1 MSLEGQREEDDLA
14 SIQGEEEEEDDLLD
28 LSREYDD
35 DEDPDIADLNNPD
48 VQTLVEPPLL
58 GRNRQSVDLF
68 GDSAETMGRMTSP
81 KLYAQASQFPS
92 AVQYRVWRW
101 ENGVPVALGAIDAEA
116 NEEDFIRQFYSAMPN
131 KGDNRFQYRLRPID
145 IRGQELGKEFT
156 INVSEHHDHLSR
168 LRERKRREAEE
179 NGAGGGRMDPFI
191 INQGDGAGASYAE
204 EMGRMFESAVE
215 SAERRTELLQGTLE
229 EERDNLRQEE
239 KLRSEERVAMASKG
253 AEAVQQM
260 TERLME
266 SDRSRSNDQMA
277 AQKEQSKVVMGTLT
291 TVFQQ
296 QQEAARQQSERLRE
310 NDSHRM
316 VQDREYFERQR
327 QDSDRQRQR
336 ERDEWDQRQQSE
348 RQRMELEQKRMEEQR
363 KFELEQMRLE
373 AQRRDSEMERR
384 RQQEKEDMQLRVE
397 REKLEMER
405 QREQQR
411 DERERWRQE
420 LESKRIEEQRSW
432 DKKESSRREEM
443 DRERLRRQEEIQLQ
457 QKQMEMSAQR
467 DRDHAERMMEMAK
480 MEKEA
485 QREGQL
491 QREKSEREAREASD
505 RERARQHELAMKDM
519 QLSKERDREHGER
532 MMQLSKDKGI
542 GGIGGVADL
551 LGMDAPEVLSKIFG
565 GGGEGEGGWAD
576 AIPKVLGS
584 IAEIGKA
591 AATAKQPQPEA
602 EGKRRRKLPNM
613 TMVPVQTPQG
623 VQMMAMPQ
631 GSHPVPSTQS
641 VPPLPDVPFIPPGM
655 EEMEGMEGME
665 EADFSAES
673 VEPMEPIEPIELH
686 PLVVAKEID
695 TLKRA
700 KAAGIKLIDQKK
712 ARKSLRKL
720 VEKLETAP
728 DPEWEGY
735 IIAAIVDD
743 IQIYHYINAVS
754 LYGGL
759 AESGCSEEMATA
771 IETGL
776 RGNEL
781 VPEDLPYT
789 EADLGGVE

>member
-1 MSLEGQREEDDLA
+1 MSLEGQREEDDLVSA
-14 SIQGEEEEEDDLLD
+14 HSEEEEDDLLD
-28 LSREYDD
+28 LNREYDD

-48 VQTLVEPPLL
+48 VETLVEPPLL
-58 GRNRQSVDLF
+58 GRNRQPVDLF

-131 KGDNRFQYRLRPID
+131 KGDSRFQYRLRPID

-168 LRERKRREAEE
+168 LREKKRREAEE
-179 NGAGGGRMDPFI
+179 SGGGRMDPFI

-229 EERDNLRQEE
+229 EERNNLREEE

-373 AQRRDSEMERR
+373 AQRRDGEMERR

-411 DERERWRQE
+411 EERERWRQE
-420 LESKRIEEQRSW
+420 LESKRLDEQRGW
-432 DKKESSRREEM
+432 EKKEALRREEM
-443 DRERLRRQEEIQLQ
+443 ERERLRRQEEIQLQ

-485 QREGQL
+485 QREGHL
-491 QREKSEREAREASD
+491 QREKSEREGRESSD
-505 RERARQHELAMKDM
+505 RERARQHEIAMKDM
-519 QLSKERDREHGER
+519 QLSKERDREHSER

-591 AATAKQPQPEA
+591 AATSKQPPTEVD
-602 EGKRRRKLPNM
+602 GKTRRRLPNM

-631 GSHPVPSTQS
+631 GSHPVPGTQS
-641 VPPLPDVPFIPPGM
+641 VPPLPDAPFTPPGM
-655 EEMEGMEGME
+655 EGEQVVEEGFPPRE
-665 EADFSAES
+665 
-673 VEPMEPIEPIELH
+673 EPILDPIELH
-686 PLVVAKEID
+686 PLVVAKDID
-695 TLKRA
+695 TLKKA
-700 KAAGIKLIDQKK
+700 KAAGIKLIEQKR
-712 ARKSLRKL
+712 ARKGLRKL
-720 VEKLETAP
+720 VEKLESAP
-728 DPEWEGY
+728 QDEWEGL
-735 IIAAIVDD
+735 IIAAIIDD

-759 AESGCSEEMATA
+759 AESGCSQEMADSIGA
-771 IETGL
+771 GL

-781 VPEDLPYT
+781 VPDDLPYT
-789 EADLGGVE
+789 EADLGGAE